1 LGFIQPQ
8 NVHADNTNYYVDSVS
23 GKDTNSGTS
32 PDQAWQTL
40 TKTSEQ
46 TFGPGDKVLLKV
58 GSVFDDQA
66 LSLKGSGSKEAPIQ
80 LDAYFSATNIGT
92 TALQQGNKPIINT
105 NGKATSGVALVN
117 QSHWRI
123 SNLEVTNIGLN
134 QTANKDNGTK
144 RAGISVMGQNID
156 TIEDVHVDS
165 AYVHDVNGDK
175 IIKDVDNGGIIFWIN
190 DDKEHATRFID
201 ASITNSHVANVY
213 RTGISIGASTHDGLF
228 YGYGGK
234 VPEEMM
240 NKYFHRDVVI
250 SHNLVEN
257 VGGDGIVPM
266 FSYKPLIEYNVSR
279 GACQSGK
286 ENLGSWYSAAIWP
299 WRCYDA
305 LLQYNEASDTVAD
318 YNGDGMAF
326 DCDFSENTTYQYNY
340 SHNNG
345 GGFVLFIQNE
355 SLGSVFRY
363 NVSVNDRRE
372 IILAS
377 NKLPAHFYNN
387 TIYNENPVPIINR
400 VNDSKIT
407 LTNNVFAYRLNDPTK
422 VGDVFSG
429 VANSKGEL
437 YSDQTFNNNLYV
449 GLLGEEEMKE
459 LDPAAKVD
467 TLENTFVRYP
477 WGFDGDGFDGL
488 WGYQLT
494 AASRGINAG
503 QVIKYVTG
511 ANGPADPV
519 SGNYF
524 APTLTVTD
532 FFGQP
537 ISETTPDIGAING
550 KLAQTMK
557 PIVSVKDDD
566 KDPNKSVITVNTA
579 TGAKVNLYG
588 PGTNKDVNANADGVA
603 TFIIDK
609 LDYGQQ
615 SFYVTATA
623 PGKSA
628 SESVIASV
636 PAKAIP
642 ATPRPV
648 AGISSSSSDNNQA
661 VIVVYTEKGATVTLN
676 DGNSVVKTVVADDDG
691 YATFTVNK
699 QAQAHDYKITAKA
712 PGKDI
717 SEATTVTVPAK
728 PTTPPVT
735 PPVTYPSPE
744 LTFDDGFVKDATVTQ
759 GKSFDPNAGIHAWQ
773 DSNHQTAIPAG
784 DWKVDG
790 KVDTSKTGTYTL
802 TYTITNT
809 FGKTTTLTRTIKVV
823 ADDSVKYT
831 DINDVVFVQTTKA
844 SQYSYDDKTGQFTS
858 NGQLKGL
865 TVATAWKTGRKAV
878 TADGTV
884 YYQVGANGWLRADD
898 VTFSQLAKANGIVDV
913 INPKGAKATDDPM
926 ASAKTIQ
933 TLPVNTGWKY
943 SAVATNAD
951 GTRAYL
957 VADRQWV
964 QAKDVVERASAKAKF
979 VIGKT
984 TAPTFTS
991 DGNVVKNRTLKP
1003 GTAWKVTGIKYTNG
1017 HVYYRVATD
1026 LYVRAD
1032 YGNFTA

>member
-1 LGFIQPQ
+1 MRIKSNWLKGFTGALLGGAAVCLALGFIQPQ

-123 SNLEVTNIGLN
+123 SNLEVTNTGLT
-134 QTANKDNGTK
+134 QTADKQNGTR

-156 TIEDVHVDS
+156 TVEDVHVDS

-190 DDKEHATRFID
+190 DDADHSTRFID

-228 YGYGGK
+228 YGTGGK
-234 VPEEMM
+234 VSQELMD
-240 NKYFHRDVVI
+240 KYFHRDVVI

-286 ENLGSWYSAAIWP
+286 ENLGNWYSAAIWP

-340 SHNNG
+340 SHDNG

-377 NKLPAHFYNN
+377 NVLPAHFYNN
-387 TIYNENPVPIINR
+387 TVINNQAIPIINR
-400 VNDSKIT
+400 VNSSNIT
-407 LTNNVFAYRLNDPTK
+407 LTNNVFAYTGQVDPMKVFSTLND
-422 VGDVFSG
+422 
-429 VANSKGEL
+429 
-437 YSDQTFNNNLYV
+437 DQKYNNNLYI
-449 GLLGEEEMKE
+449 GLAGVDEATMKG
-459 LDPAAKVD
+459 LDSGAKVD
-467 TLENTFVRYP
+467 TMENAFVNP
-477 WGFDGDGFDGL
+477 GFEGDGFEGL
-488 WGYQLT
+488 KGYQLK
-494 AASRGINAG
+494 SSSQGVNAG
-503 QVIKYVTG
+503 QLIKYVTG
-511 ANGPADPV
+511 ENGPADPV

-524 APTLTVTD
+524 SPTLTATD
-532 FFGQP
+532 FFGNP
-537 ISETTPDIGAING
+537 VSTTENPDMGAINAAH
-550 KLAQTMK
+550 AQTAK
-557 PIVSVKDDD
+557 PTTSVKDDAD
-566 KDPNKSVITVNTA
+566 KNKSVITVT
-579 TGAKVNLYG
+579 
-588 PGTNKDVNANADGVA
+588 
-603 TFIIDK
+603 
-609 LDYGQQ
+609 
-615 SFYVTATA
+615 
-623 PGKSA
+623 
-628 SESVIASV
+628 
-636 PAKAIP
+636 
-642 ATPRPV
+642 
-648 AGISSSSSDNNQA
+648 
-661 VIVVYTEKGATVTLN
+661 TEKGATVTLN
-676 DGNSVVKTVVADDDG
+676 DGNNVVKTVTADENG
-691 YATFTVNK
+691 VATFTVDK
-699 QAQAHDYKITAKA
+699 QVQSHDYTVTAKA
-712 PGKDI
+712 ADKTI
-717 SEATTVTVPAK
+717 SDAVTVTVPAK

-735 PPVTYPSPE
+735 PPVTYPSPD

-759 GKSFDPNAGIHAWQ
+759 GKLFDPNAGIHAWQ

-802 TYTITNT
+802 TYTITNA

-865 TVATAWKTGRKAV
+865 TVATAWKTARKAV

>member
-1 LGFIQPQ
+1 MRIKSNWLKGFTGALLGGAAVCLALGFIQPQ

-123 SNLEVTNIGLN
+123 SNLEVTNTGLT
-134 QTANKDNGTK
+134 QTADKQNGTR

-156 TIEDVHVDS
+156 TVEDVHVDS

-190 DDKEHATRFID
+190 DDADHSTRFID

-228 YGYGGK
+228 YGTGGK
-234 VPEEMM
+234 VSQELMD
-240 NKYFHRDVVI
+240 KYFHRDVVI

-286 ENLGSWYSAAIWP
+286 ENLGNWYSAAIWP

-340 SHNNG
+340 SHDNG

-377 NKLPAHFYNN
+377 NVLPAHFYNN
-387 TIYNENPVPIINR
+387 TVINNQAIPIINR
-400 VNDSKIT
+400 VNSSNIT
-407 LTNNVFAYRLNDPTK
+407 LTNNVFAYTGQVDPMKVFSTLND
-422 VGDVFSG
+422 
-429 VANSKGEL
+429 
-437 YSDQTFNNNLYV
+437 DQKYNNNLYI
-449 GLLGEEEMKE
+449 GLAGVDEATMKG
-459 LDPAAKVD
+459 LDSGAKVD
-467 TLENTFVRYP
+467 TMENAFVNP
-477 WGFDGDGFDGL
+477 GFEGDGFEGL
-488 WGYQLT
+488 KGYQLK
-494 AASRGINAG
+494 SSSQGVNAG
-503 QVIKYVTG
+503 QLIKYVTG
-511 ANGPADPV
+511 ENGPADPV

-524 APTLTVTD
+524 SPTLTATD
-532 FFGQP
+532 FFGNP
-537 ISETTPDIGAING
+537 VSTTENPDMGAINAAH
-550 KLAQTMK
+550 AQTAK
-557 PIVSVKDDD
+557 PTTSVKDDAD
-566 KDPNKSVITVNTA
+566 KNKSVITVT
-579 TGAKVNLYG
+579 
-588 PGTNKDVNANADGVA
+588 
-603 TFIIDK
+603 
-609 LDYGQQ
+609 
-615 SFYVTATA
+615 
-623 PGKSA
+623 
-628 SESVIASV
+628 
-636 PAKAIP
+636 
-642 ATPRPV
+642 
-648 AGISSSSSDNNQA
+648 
-661 VIVVYTEKGATVTLN
+661 TEKGATVTLN
-676 DGNSVVKTVVADDDG
+676 DGNNVVKTVTADENG
-691 YATFTVNK
+691 VATFTVDK
-699 QAQAHDYKITAKA
+699 QVQSHDYTVTAKA
-712 PGKDI
+712 ADKTI
-717 SEATTVTVPAK
+717 SDAVTVTVPAK

-735 PPVTYPSPE
+735 PPVTYPSPD

-802 TYTITNT
+802 TYTITNA

-865 TVATAWKTGRKAV
+865 TVATAWKTARKAAQC
-878 TADGTV
+878 TIKWAPM
-884 YYQVGANGWLRADD
+884 VGCVLM
-898 VTFSQLAKANGIVDV
+898 T
-913 INPKGAKATDDPM
+913 
-926 ASAKTIQ
+926 
-933 TLPVNTGWKY
+933 
-943 SAVATNAD
+943 
-951 GTRAYL
+951 
-957 VADRQWV
+957 
-964 QAKDVVERASAKAKF
+964 
-979 VIGKT
+979 
-984 TAPTFTS
+984 
-991 DGNVVKNRTLKP
+991 
-1003 GTAWKVTGIKYTNG
+1003 
-1017 HVYYRVATD
+1017 
-1026 LYVRAD
+1026 
-1032 YGNFTA
+1032 

>member
-1 LGFIQPQ
+1 MRIKSNWLKGFTGALLGGAAVCLALGFIQPQ

-66 LSLKGSGSKEAPIQ
+66 LSLKGSGSKESPIQ

-123 SNLEVTNIGLN
+123 SNLEVTNTGLT
-134 QTANKDNGTK
+134 QTADKQNGTR

-156 TIEDVHVDS
+156 TVEDVHVDS

-190 DDKEHATRFID
+190 DDADHSTRFID

-228 YGYGGK
+228 YGTGGK
-234 VPEEMM
+234 VSQELMD
-240 NKYFHRDVVI
+240 KYFHRDVVI

-286 ENLGSWYSAAIWP
+286 ENLGNWYSAAIWP

-340 SHNNG
+340 SHDNG

-377 NKLPAHFYNN
+377 NVLPAHFYNN
-387 TIYNENPVPIINR
+387 TVINNQAIPIINR
-400 VNDSKIT
+400 VNSSNIT
-407 LTNNVFAYRLNDPTK
+407 LTNNVFAYTGQVDPMKVFSTLND
-422 VGDVFSG
+422 
-429 VANSKGEL
+429 
-437 YSDQTFNNNLYV
+437 DQKYNNNLYI
-449 GLLGEEEMKE
+449 GLAGVDEATMKG
-459 LDPAAKVD
+459 LDSGAKVD
-467 TLENTFVRYP
+467 TMENAFVNP
-477 WGFDGDGFDGL
+477 GFEGDGFEGL
-488 WGYQLT
+488 KGYQLK
-494 AASRGINAG
+494 SSSQGVNAG
-503 QVIKYVTG
+503 QLIKYVTG
-511 ANGPADPV
+511 ENGPADPV

-524 APTLTVTD
+524 SPTLTATD
-532 FFGQP
+532 FFGNP
-537 ISETTPDIGAING
+537 VSTTENPDMGAINAAH
-550 KLAQTMK
+550 AQTAK
-557 PIVSVKDDD
+557 PTTSVKDDAD
-566 KDPNKSVITVNTA
+566 KNKSVITVT
-579 TGAKVNLYG
+579 
-588 PGTNKDVNANADGVA
+588 
-603 TFIIDK
+603 
-609 LDYGQQ
+609 
-615 SFYVTATA
+615 
-623 PGKSA
+623 
-628 SESVIASV
+628 
-636 PAKAIP
+636 
-642 ATPRPV
+642 
-648 AGISSSSSDNNQA
+648 
-661 VIVVYTEKGATVTLN
+661 TEKGATVTLN
-676 DGNSVVKTVVADDDG
+676 DGNNVVKTVTADENG
-691 YATFTVNK
+691 VATFTVDK
-699 QAQAHDYKITAKA
+699 QVQSHDYTVTAKA
-712 PGKDI
+712 ADKTI
-717 SEATTVTVPAK
+717 SDAVTVTVPAK

-735 PPVTYPSPE
+735 PPVTYPSPD

-802 TYTITNT
+802 TYTITNA

-865 TVATAWKTGRKAV
+865 TVATAWKTARKAV

>member
-1 LGFIQPQ
+1 MRIKSNWLKGFTGALLGGAAVCLALGFIQPQ

-123 SNLEVTNIGLN
+123 SNLEVTNTGLT
-134 QTANKDNGTK
+134 QTADKQNGTR

-156 TIEDVHVDS
+156 TVEDVHVDS

-190 DDKEHATRFID
+190 DDADHSTRFID

-228 YGYGGK
+228 YGTGGK
-234 VPEEMM
+234 VSQELMD
-240 NKYFHRDVVI
+240 KYFHRDVVI

-286 ENLGSWYSAAIWP
+286 ENLGNWYSAAIWP

-340 SHNNG
+340 SHDNG

-377 NKLPAHFYNN
+377 NVLPAHFYNN
-387 TIYNENPVPIINR
+387 TVINNQAIPIINR
-400 VNDSKIT
+400 ANSSNIT
-407 LTNNVFAYRLNDPTK
+407 LTNNVFAYTGQVDPMKVFSTLND
-422 VGDVFSG
+422 
-429 VANSKGEL
+429 
-437 YSDQTFNNNLYV
+437 DQKYNNNLYI
-449 GLLGEEEMKE
+449 GLAGVDEATMKG
-459 LDPAAKVD
+459 LDSGAKVD
-467 TLENTFVRYP
+467 TMENAFVNP
-477 WGFDGDGFDGL
+477 GFEGDGFEGL
-488 WGYQLT
+488 KGYQLK
-494 AASRGINAG
+494 SSSQGVNAG
-503 QVIKYVTG
+503 QLIKYVTG
-511 ANGPADPV
+511 ENGPADPV

-524 APTLTVTD
+524 SPTLTATD
-532 FFGQP
+532 FFGNP
-537 ISETTPDIGAING
+537 VSTTENPDMGAINAAH
-550 KLAQTMK
+550 AQTAK
-557 PIVSVKDDD
+557 PTTSVKDDAD
-566 KDPNKSVITVNTA
+566 KNKSVITVT
-579 TGAKVNLYG
+579 
-588 PGTNKDVNANADGVA
+588 
-603 TFIIDK
+603 
-609 LDYGQQ
+609 
-615 SFYVTATA
+615 
-623 PGKSA
+623 
-628 SESVIASV
+628 
-636 PAKAIP
+636 
-642 ATPRPV
+642 
-648 AGISSSSSDNNQA
+648 
-661 VIVVYTEKGATVTLN
+661 TEKGATVTLN
-676 DGNSVVKTVVADDDG
+676 DGNNVVKTVTADENG
-691 YATFTVNK
+691 VATFTVDK
-699 QAQAHDYKITAKA
+699 QVQSHDYTVTAKA
-712 PGKDI
+712 ADKTI
-717 SEATTVTVPAK
+717 SDAVTVTVPAK

-735 PPVTYPSPE
+735 PPVTYPSPD

-802 TYTITNT
+802 TYTITNA

-823 ADDSVKYT
+823 ADDSVKCT

-865 TVATAWKTGRKAV
+865 TVATAWKTARKAV

>member
-1 LGFIQPQ
+1 MRIKSNWLKGFTGALLGGAAVCLALGFIQPQ

-123 SNLEVTNIGLN
+123 SNLEVTNTGLT
-134 QTANKDNGTK
+134 QTADKQNGTR

-156 TIEDVHVDS
+156 TVEDVHVDS

-190 DDKEHATRFID
+190 DDADHSTRFID

-228 YGYGGK
+228 YGTGGK
-234 VPEEMM
+234 VSQELMD
-240 NKYFHRDVVI
+240 KYFHRDVVI

-286 ENLGSWYSAAIWP
+286 ENLGNWYSAAIWP

-340 SHNNG
+340 SHDNG

-377 NKLPAHFYNN
+377 NVLPAHFYNN
-387 TIYNENPVPIINR
+387 TVINNQAIPIINR
-400 VNDSKIT
+400 VNSSNIT
-407 LTNNVFAYRLNDPTK
+407 LTNNVFAYTGQVDPMKVFSTLND
-422 VGDVFSG
+422 
-429 VANSKGEL
+429 
-437 YSDQTFNNNLYV
+437 DQKYNNNLYI
-449 GLLGEEEMKE
+449 GLAGVDEATMKG
-459 LDPAAKVD
+459 LDSGAKVD
-467 TLENTFVRYP
+467 TMENAFVNP
-477 WGFDGDGFDGL
+477 GFEGDGFEGL
-488 WGYQLT
+488 KGYQLK
-494 AASRGINAG
+494 SSSQGVNAG
-503 QVIKYVTG
+503 QLIKYVTG
-511 ANGPADPV
+511 ENGPADPV

-524 APTLTVTD
+524 SPTLTATD
-532 FFGQP
+532 FFGNP
-537 ISETTPDIGAING
+537 VSTTENPDMGAINAAH
-550 KLAQTMK
+550 AQTAK
-557 PIVSVKDDD
+557 PTTSVKDDAD
-566 KDPNKSVITVNTA
+566 KNKSVITVT
-579 TGAKVNLYG
+579 
-588 PGTNKDVNANADGVA
+588 
-603 TFIIDK
+603 
-609 LDYGQQ
+609 
-615 SFYVTATA
+615 
-623 PGKSA
+623 
-628 SESVIASV
+628 
-636 PAKAIP
+636 
-642 ATPRPV
+642 
-648 AGISSSSSDNNQA
+648 
-661 VIVVYTEKGATVTLN
+661 TEKGATVTLN
-676 DGNSVVKTVVADDDG
+676 DGNNVVKTVTADENG
-691 YATFTVNK
+691 VATFTVDK
-699 QAQAHDYKITAKA
+699 QVQSHDYTVTAKA
-712 PGKDI
+712 ADKTI
-717 SEATTVTVPAK
+717 SDAVTVTVPAK

-735 PPVTYPSPE
+735 PPVTYPSPD

-802 TYTITNT
+802 TYTITNA

-865 TVATAWKTGRKAV
+865 TVATAWKTARKAV

>member
-1 LGFIQPQ
+1 MRIKSNWLKGFTGALLGGAAVCLALGFIQPQ

-58 GSVFDDQA
+58 GSVFNDQA
-66 LSLKGSGSKEAPIQ
+66 LSLKGSGTKESPIQ
-80 LDAYFSATNIGT
+80 LDAYASATSIGA
-92 TALQQGNKPIINT
+92 TAVQQGNKPVINV
-105 NGKATSGVALVN
+105 NDKAQSGVALVN

-123 SNLEVTNIGLN
+123 SNLEVTNMGIT
-134 QTANKDNGTK
+134 QTADKDKGTR
-144 RAGISVMGQNID
+144 RAGISVMGQNAG

-228 YGYGGK
+228 YGTGGK
-234 VPEEMM
+234 VSQELMD
-240 NKYFHRDVVI
+240 KYFHRDVVI

-286 ENLGSWYSAAIWP
+286 ENLGNWYSAAIWP

-340 SHNNG
+340 SHDNG
-345 GGFVLFIQNE
+345 GGFVLFIQDE

-377 NKLPAHFYNN
+377 NVLPAHFYNN
-387 TIYNENPVPIINR
+387 TVINDQAIPIINR
-400 VNDSKIT
+400 VNNSNIT
-407 LTNNVFAYRLNDPTK
+407 LTNNVFAYTNPVDPVK
-422 VGDVFSG
+422 IF
-429 VANSKGEL
+429 AYFNKK
-437 YSDQTFNNNLYV
+437 DQTYNNNLYI
-449 GLLGEEEMKE
+449 GLDGVTEEDMKG
-459 LDPAAKVD
+459 LDDNAKID
-467 TLENTFVRYP
+467 TLENAFVNP
-477 WGFDGDGFDGL
+477 GFAGDGREGL
-488 WGYQLT
+488 KGYQLK
-494 AASRGINAG
+494 SSSKGVNAG
-503 QVIKYVTG
+503 QLIKYVTG

-524 APTLTVTD
+524 SPTLTVTD
-532 FFGQP
+532 FFNNP
-537 ISETTPDIGAING
+537 ISTTADPDMGAIE
-550 KLAQTMK
+550 ADHTAV
-557 PIVSVKDDD
+557 PTVSVKDAAN
-566 KDPNKSVITVNTA
+566 KDKSVITVT
-579 TGAKVNLYG
+579 
-588 PGTNKDVNANADGVA
+588 
-603 TFIIDK
+603 
-609 LDYGQQ
+609 
-615 SFYVTATA
+615 
-623 PGKSA
+623 
-628 SESVIASV
+628 
-636 PAKAIP
+636 
-642 ATPRPV
+642 
-648 AGISSSSSDNNQA
+648 
-661 VIVVYTEKGATVTLN
+661 TEKGVTVTLN
-676 DGNSVVKTVVADDDG
+676 DGTTVVQTVTADDNG
-691 YATFTVNK
+691 VATFTVDK
-699 QAQAHDYKITAKA
+699 QAQSHDYTVMATVAGKA
-712 PGKDI
+712 ASK
-717 SEATTVTVPAK
+717 AVKATVPAK
-728 PTTPPVT
+728 SVT
-735 PPVTYPSPE
+735 PPITYPSPE

-759 GKSFDPNAGIHAWQ
+759 GQSFDPNAGIHAWQ

-802 TYTITNT
+802 TYTITNA

-823 ADDSVKYT
+823 ADDSVKFT
-831 DINDVVFVQTTKA
+831 DINDVVYVQTTKA
-844 SQYSYDDKTGQFTS
+844 DQYSLDAKTGKFTVT
-858 NGQLKGL
+858 GQLKGL
-865 TVATAWKTGRKAV
+865 EIASAWKTARKAV
-878 TADGTV
+878 TADGKV

-926 ASAKTIQ
+926 ASAETIQ

-964 QAKDVVERASAKAKF
+964 QAKDVVERTSAKAKF

>member
-1 LGFIQPQ
+1 MRIKSNWLKGFTGALLGGAAVCLALGFIQPQ

-123 SNLEVTNIGLN
+123 SNLEVTNTGLT
-134 QTANKDNGTK
+134 QTADKQNGTR

-156 TIEDVHVDS
+156 TVEDVHVDS

-190 DDKEHATRFID
+190 DDADHSTRFID

-228 YGYGGK
+228 YGTGGK
-234 VPEEMM
+234 VSQELMD
-240 NKYFHRDVVI
+240 KYFHRDVVI

-286 ENLGSWYSAAIWP
+286 ENLGNWYSAAIWP

-340 SHNNG
+340 SHDNG

-377 NKLPAHFYNN
+377 NVLPAHFYNN
-387 TIYNENPVPIINR
+387 TVINNQAIPIINR
-400 VNDSKIT
+400 VNSSNIT
-407 LTNNVFAYRLNDPTK
+407 LTNNVFAYTGQVDPMK
-422 VGDVFSG
+422 VFSTLN
-429 VANSKGEL
+429 A
-437 YSDQTFNNNLYV
+437 DQKYNNNLYI
-449 GLLGEEEMKE
+449 GLAGVDEATMKG
-459 LDPAAKVD
+459 LDSGAKVD
-467 TLENTFVRYP
+467 TMENAFVNP
-477 WGFDGDGFDGL
+477 GFEGDGFEGL
-488 WGYQLT
+488 KGYQLK
-494 AASRGINAG
+494 SSSQGVNAG
-503 QVIKYVTG
+503 QLIKYVTG
-511 ANGPADPV
+511 ENGPADPV

-524 APTLTVTD
+524 SPTLTATD
-532 FFGQP
+532 FFGNP
-537 ISETTPDIGAING
+537 VSTTENPDMGAINAAH
-550 KLAQTMK
+550 AQTAK
-557 PIVSVKDDD
+557 PTTSVKDDAD
-566 KDPNKSVITVNTA
+566 KNKSVITVT
-579 TGAKVNLYG
+579 
-588 PGTNKDVNANADGVA
+588 
-603 TFIIDK
+603 
-609 LDYGQQ
+609 
-615 SFYVTATA
+615 
-623 PGKSA
+623 
-628 SESVIASV
+628 
-636 PAKAIP
+636 
-642 ATPRPV
+642 
-648 AGISSSSSDNNQA
+648 
-661 VIVVYTEKGATVTLN
+661 TEKGATVTLN
-676 DGNSVVKTVVADDDG
+676 DGNNVVKTVTADENG
-691 YATFTVNK
+691 VATFTVDK
-699 QAQAHDYKITAKA
+699 QVQSHDYTVTAKA
-712 PGKDI
+712 ADKTI
-717 SEATTVTVPAK
+717 SDAVTVTVPAK

-735 PPVTYPSPE
+735 PPVTYPSPD

-802 TYTITNT
+802 TYTITNA

-865 TVATAWKTGRKAV
+865 TVATAWKTARKAV